1 MKCSFLSWKTSS
13 KTCLGRFVAVDTF
26 QRTVLETANALVNWV
41 LFSFNF
47 YSKREFPSLILL
59 RPLLPLNSAPIWY
72 SILSYFIGI
81 FYSLTRVGHSC
92 METFI
97 AKSGLKCHC
106 AFTFISC
113 LYMIIILL
121 TVTQHWALE
130 IYVQQFT
137 VVGQRF
143 GLFPLLPNN
152 CSFTEIEREKILTPG
167 TEEKTNRAL
176 LIFTVTTSFSTGN
189 ISAIRVKSKAH

>member
-1 MKCSFLSWKTSS
+1 
-13 KTCLGRFVAVDTF
+13 
-26 QRTVLETANALVNWV
+26 
-41 LFSFNF
+41 
-47 YSKREFPSLILL
+47 
-59 RPLLPLNSAPIWY
+59 
-72 SILSYFIGI
+72 
-81 FYSLTRVGHSC
+81 
-92 METFI
+92 
-97 AKSGLKCHC
+97 
-106 AFTFISC
+106 
-113 LYMIIILL
+113 MIIILL

-152 CSFTEIEREKILTPG
+152 CSFTEMEREKILTPG

-189 ISAIRVKSKAH
+189 IGAIRVKSKAH